1 MTCLFEN
8 GCVFFY
14 CHLPAQSQSNDSYS
28 HNKESCLSVGTK
40 RDQDCQGVIIKNMNE
55 QNYLIVSDNIGI
67 IKYINIKI

>member
-40 RDQDCQGVIIKNMNE
+40 RGFSFIIKNMNE